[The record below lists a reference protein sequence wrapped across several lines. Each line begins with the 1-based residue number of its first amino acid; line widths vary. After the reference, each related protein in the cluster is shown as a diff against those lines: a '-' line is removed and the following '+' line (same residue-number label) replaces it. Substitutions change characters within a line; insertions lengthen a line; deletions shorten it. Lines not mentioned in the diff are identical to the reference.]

1 MNVRQDQERRVV
13 VTGLGVV
20 CPLGN
25 SIDSLWQSLSEG
37 LSGVEVLPYRSEKQP
52 TNIGAAAAEFT
63 GSIDD
68 FGELESTRKK
78 AIRKG
83 LKVMCR
89 ETQMGVAAA
98 QRALADAGMPENHY
112 DPETAGVVFG
122 SDYMLT
128 EPIDLID
135 AFRNCINEQ
144 NKFDFEKWASLG
156 MTEMTPLWLLR
167 YLPNMPG
174 CHIAIY
180 NDLRGPNNSLTLRES
195 SANQAIGEAMR
206 TIQRGGADMMVAGAT
221 GTRLHWVRWVQ
232 TVLQEELADSDD
244 PHSASRP
251 FDLDRT
257 GAVLGEGAGVLVLE
271 ELSKAESRGAEIYAE
286 VIGSGSS
293 VVSNG
298 RGTACREKALAN
310 AVRAALRD
318 AKVDEGG
325 VGHIH
330 AHGLSS
336 RSCDMDEARAIR
348 DVFGPPNSQPPVTA
362 AKSYFGNLGAGSGA
376 VELASSILA
385 LQHGKLFSSLNYES
399 PDAECPVAVA
409 NGSEASPGTTALNL
423 NVTQQGQASAVLVRR
438 L

>member
-1 MNVRQDQERRVV
+1 MNVRQNQERRVV
-13 VTGLGVV
+13 VTGIGVV

-25 SIDSLWQSLSEG
+25 TIDALWQSLIEG
-37 LSGVEVLPYRSEKQP
+37 RSGVEVLPYRSEKQP
-52 TNIGAAAAEFT
+52 TNIGAAATEFQ
-63 GSIDD
+63 GKIDD
-68 FGELESTRKK
+68 FGDLDSSRKK

-98 QRALADAGMPENHY
+98 QRALSDAGSPESHY
-112 DPETAGVVFG
+112 DPELAGVVFG

-128 EPIDLID
+128 EPTDLID
-135 AFRNCINEQ
+135 AFRNCINEESE
-144 NKFDFEKWASLG
+144 FDFAKWASRG

-232 TVLQEELADSDD
+232 TVLQEELADSDE
-244 PHSASRP
+244 PHTASRP
-251 FDLDRT
+251 FDLDRM
-257 GAVLGEGAGVLVLE
+257 GAVLGEGAGVLILE
-271 ELSKAESRGAEIYAE
+271 ELSKAESRGAKIYAE
-286 VIGSGSS
+286 IVGSGSS

-298 RGTACREKALAN
+298 RGTACREKSMAN
-310 AVRAALRD
+310 AARAALREGR
-318 AKVDEGG
+318 VDVGEL
-325 VGHIH
+325 GHIH

-336 RSCDMDEARAIR
+336 RSCDMDEARAIQE
-348 DVFGPPNSQPPVTA
+348 VFGPPENQPPVTA

-385 LQHGKLFSSLNYES
+385 IQNKKLFSSLNYES

-409 NGSEASPGTTALNL
+409 NGTEVSPGTTALNL